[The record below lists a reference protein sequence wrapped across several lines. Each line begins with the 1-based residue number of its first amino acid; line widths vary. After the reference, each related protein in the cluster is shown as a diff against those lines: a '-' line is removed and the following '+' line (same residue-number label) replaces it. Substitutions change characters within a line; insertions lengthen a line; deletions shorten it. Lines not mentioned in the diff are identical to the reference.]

1 MNGSAPM
8 MAAEALA
15 SIESAC
21 TLAFIFLR
29 SRSTRE
35 RLPSA
40 SERLPP
46 ACGLDLDDDAEEAG
60 FRAGHRLDH
69 AQRGFRNGQADLL
82 RFDDA
87 AELGLHRFLRFVG
100 DQPDAVIER
109 QARFDRADDDVERVG
124 EFVQKLP

>member
-15 SIESAC
+15 SIDSAC

-29 SRSTRE
+29 SRSTRD

-46 ACGLDLDDDAEEAG
+46 AC
-60 FRAGHRLDH
+60 
-69 AQRGFRNGQADLL
+69 
-82 RFDDA
+82 
-87 AELGLHRFLRFVG
+87 
-100 DQPDAVIER
+100 
-109 QARFDRADDDVERVG
+109 
-124 EFVQKLP
+124 